1 MSFKNFRLL
10 VIGRILLIVL
20 SVILLLLIIGRAEYV
35 ISSFILILL
44 IVLQI
49 YGMVRFVE
57 RTNRKL
63 SVFLDAIRYSDFSS
77 SFSDKGLGKSF
88 DDLNQ
93 AFNEVI
99 REFQKTRAA
108 KEEHFNY
115 LQTVVQHVTTGIVVF
130 KKDGRISMI
139 NNAFKRMFRNSNL
152 RLISDLKKVDKDLA
166 EVFMNI
172 KAGDSQLLKVF
183 YDNELMQLSLRA
195 TAFRMQGEDYVL
207 VSLQNIH
214 TELEAKEMDSWQ
226 KLIRVLTHE
235 IMNSITPI
243 VSLSSTVKGLLIDEQ
258 GVQLRKEIDDED
270 IESAQSALN
279 TIERRSQSLLNFV
292 QVYRNLTRIPKPNFR
307 HIPVQELFDNV
318 EQLLLPKIRERNI
331 DCQCKVVPPG
341 LMLTADPD
349 LIEQVLINLV
359 INSIHAVQEISNP
372 KIHIVATE
380 VGLNHVNIFV
390 SDNGYGIK
398 PDNLEQI
405 FVPFFTSKKEG
416 SGIGLSLS
424 REIMRLHKGN
434 ITVKSKPQV
443 ETRFTLHF

>member
-1 MSFKNFRLL
+1 MSFKNFRLN
-10 VIGRILLIVL
+10 VVGRVLLIMFSVVL
-20 SVILLLLIIGRAEYV
+20 LLSIIGQPETAISSTILVLLII
-35 ISSFILILL
+35 
-44 IVLQI
+44 LQI
-49 YGMVRFVE
+49 YGLVRYVE

-63 SVFLDAIRYSDFSS
+63 SVFLDSIRHSDFSS
-77 SFSDKGLGKSF
+77 SFSDHGLGKSF

-99 REFQKTRAA
+99 IEFQKTRAA

-115 LQTVVQHVTTGIVVF
+115 LQTVVQHVTTGIIVF
-130 KKDGRISMI
+130 TKDGRISMV
-139 NNAFKRMFRNSNL
+139 NNAFKRMFRNMHL
-152 RLISDLKKVDKDLA
+152 RYIGDMEKVDKNLT
-166 EVFMNI
+166 ELLMNI

-183 YDNELMQLSLRA
+183 HDNELLQLSIKA
-195 TAFRMQGEDYVL
+195 TEFRMQGEDYVL

-243 VSLSSTVKGLLIDEQ
+243 VSLSSTVKGLLIDDDS
-258 GVQLRKEIDDED
+258 VQLKKEIDDD
-270 IESAQSALN
+270 DVESAQSALN

-307 HIPVQELFDNV
+307 YFPINELFDNV
-318 EQLLLPKIRERNI
+318 EQLLLPKIQERNI
-331 DCQCKVVPPG
+331 DCQCKIVPPG

-359 INSIHAVQEISNP
+359 INSIHAVQDTGSP
-372 KIHIVATE
+372 KIYIVATAE
-380 VGLNHVNIFV
+380 GINHVNISV

-434 ITVKSKPQV
+434 ITVKSKPNI